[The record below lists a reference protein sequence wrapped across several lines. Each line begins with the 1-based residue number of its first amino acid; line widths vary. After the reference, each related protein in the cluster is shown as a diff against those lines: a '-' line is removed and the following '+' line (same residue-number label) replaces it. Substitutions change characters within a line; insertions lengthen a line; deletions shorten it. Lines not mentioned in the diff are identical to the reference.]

1 VAERAAVE
9 MTAVLANM
17 LEAALAGGLLSVS
30 EPEEVSDDARR
41 AEGDRVASATRRDR
55 LPVD

>member
-1 VAERAAVE
+1 

-17 LEAALAGGLLSVS
+17 VEAALAGGLLSVS
-30 EPEEVSDDARR
+30 EPEEVDGDDAWGT
-41 AEGDRVASATRRDR
+41 EGDGVAPATCGDR